1 MATRTEDLRVTV
13 IKPPARWELI
23 DFKELW
29 EYRDLFS
36 SMVWRSIQV
45 QYAQTVLGF
54 SWAIINPFIQII
66 LFSVIFGKVAKV
78 SSDGVPYLLFSTVA
92 VIPWTY
98 MSQAISLSSQS
109 LITGGTML
117 GKIYFPRLIFPL
129 TPVFAKLVDFAIS
142 LLLLVTIM
150 IYYRVSPSWNL
161 IYLPIFFLLMIMVP
175 AGIGMYLSAYAI
187 RYRDVKHAM
196 PFVISLLVY
205 TAPILY
211 SASTI
216 PPDFRLLYSLNP
228 IVAVIEGF
236 RSCLLGLPLEWAYI
250 APGIVTAMIMLLTGA
265 LYFRKMER
273 VFVDVL

>member
-66 LFSVIFGKVAKV
+66 LFSVIFGKIAKV
-78 SSDGVPYLLFSTVA
+78 SSDGVPYVLFSTVA

-129 TPVFAKLVDFAIS
+129 TPVFAKLVDFLIS

-187 RYRDVKHAM
+187 RYRDVKHAL
-196 PFVISLLVY
+196 PFMISLLVY

-250 APGIVTAMIMLLTGA
+250 APGIVTAMIVLLTGA

>member
-78 SSDGVPYLLFSTVA
+78 SSDGGPYLLFSTVA

-161 IYLPIFFLLMIMVP
+161 IYLPIFLLLMIMVP

-250 APGIVTAMIMLLTGA
+250 APGIVTAMIVLLTGA

>member
-129 TPVFAKLVDFAIS
+129 TPVFARLVDFAIS

>member
-66 LFSVIFGKVAKV
+66 LFSVIFGKIAKV
-78 SSDGVPYLLFSTVA
+78 SSDGVPYVLFSTVA

-196 PFVISLLVY
+196 PFMISMLVY

>member
-1 MATRTEDLRVTV
+1 
-13 IKPPARWELI
+13 
-23 DFKELW
+23 
-29 EYRDLFS
+29 
-36 SMVWRSIQV
+36 
-45 QYAQTVLGF
+45 
-54 SWAIINPFIQII
+54 
-66 LFSVIFGKVAKV
+66 
-78 SSDGVPYLLFSTVA
+78 
-92 VIPWTY
+92 
-98 MSQAISLSSQS
+98 LSSQS

-250 APGIVTAMIMLLTGA
+250 APGIVTAIVVLLTGA
-265 LYFRKMER
+265 LYFRRMER

>member
-109 LITGGTML
+109 LITGGSML

-129 TPVFAKLVDFAIS
+129 TPVFARLVDFAIS